1 MKQFELEKKW
11 VELISKSIN
20 REEAVVNE
28 LSLNLIYRYMM
39 MYADEKTIA
48 DFRKKLMGAGYIG

>member
-1 MKQFELEKKW
+1 MKRFELEKKW

-20 REEAVVNE
+20 KKEAEINE

-48 DFRKKLMGAGYIG
+48 DFREKLMGAGYIG